1 MKYNL
6 ITLKMFLTV
15 ARTGSIAQASEA
27 ENVAASAIS
36 KRISDLE
43 DQIGTHLF
51 YQLKDVGGVPCKLM
65 TRGCQFNATRLP
77 IKQLGSN
84 LIF

>member
-6 ITLKMFLTV
+6 ITLKMFLSV
-15 ARTGSIAQASEA
+15 ARMGSISQASEV

-43 DQIGTHLF
+43 DQKNTIQAYNEF
-51 YQLKDVGGVPCKLM
+51 ESSVLK
-65 TRGCQFNATRLP
+65 
-77 IKQLGSN
+77 S
-84 LIF
+84 